1 MAGLLDYLQN
11 QKPVKQTG
19 EGPYLRQRFPKLY
32 GALGGLLGTAPDE
45 FDGSVLDPLT
55 AEVRKGAEMGYL
67 PGLIAGSAP
76 PMKGAAGLA
85 GLAGMF
91 VGKGSKTWD
100 AVQATRAMELEKAGV
115 DARKIWS
122 ETGTWKAP
130 DGAWRQEI
138 PDNTAS
144 FHNQFPKPS
153 AKEITGT
160 LEAQDLVRSTDELK
174 RQARAA
180 GGFTIPGFYAD
191 KPGLYDKYVKA
202 KNMLGEYEAK
212 YVAPTQKSGILEKFV
227 THDDLYDAYPSLS
240 RMPTVHNRNHSG
252 GAYSENSRDML
263 IGGGNEKSIAMHEA
277 QHAIQQRE
285 KWARGGSPGDGNDAP
300 FVYGVGPSSK
310 RIKEVENLFEKTP
323 YGTPEYDKL
332 TKEYEALQKSQEHEA
347 AFEGYR
353 RLAGEAEARA
363 TQARIPLDAAQRRA
377 LFPADSYDVLMDQL
391 IIRGLL
397 K

>member
-100 AVQATRAMELEKAGV
+100 AVQASRALELEKAGV
-115 DARKIWS
+115 DARKIWA

-130 DGAWRQEI
+130 DGKWRQEI
-138 PDNTAS
+138 PDNVAKLKKQPATIVDYMS
-144 FHNQFPKPS
+144 DVGSPNTYPS
-153 AKEITGT
+153 KLGT
-160 LEAQDLVRSTDELK
+160 LLDHAQ
-174 RQARAA
+174 
-180 GGFTIPGFYAD
+180 
-191 KPGLYDKYVKA
+191 
-202 KNMLGEYEAK
+202 
-212 YVAPTQKSGILEKFV
+212 LES
-227 THDDLYDAYPSLS
+227 AYPGASKTPLVMKNAVKGGS
-240 RMPTVHNRNHSG
+240 FEVDKFGPSIEIGAAHRNG
-252 GAYSENSRDML
+252 DFVNPNGV
-263 IGGGNEKSIAMHEA
+263 KSTTMHEL

-285 KWARGGSPGDGNDAP
+285 GFAEGGSPFDKSIQAEA
-300 FVYGVGPSSK
+300 K
-310 RIKEVENLFEKTP
+310 RI
-323 YGTPEYDKL
+323 YDNAINEFSGSPSEL
-332 TKEYEALQKSQEHEA
+332 MDMAQNNA
-347 AFEGYR
+347 YR

-363 TQARIPLDAAQRRA
+363 TQARIPLDAAARRG
-377 LFPADSYDVLMDQL
+377 LFPADSYDVPMDQL